1 VTPLAP
7 WRHLCRRVRLSL
19 RRAAAGRRR
28 PLGRAGRR
36 TTLREALHTV
46 ALAAC
51 ASVVRRLLHLD
62 SVRADAT
69 SAVPPRWPEPWDD
82 PSPAWQYPDEV
93 RSEVMMM
100 AAMCNGCL
108 VLHRDGEIAYCS
120 EELDGKSC
128 LGYDAPHL
136 AGVMACRVTPR
147 GTRCRHC
154 DEVMRRRLVLAPDF
168 VPDGLWAVAN

>member
-1 VTPLAP
+1 MSVPSSRQRP
-7 WRHLCRRVRLSL
+7 SRQPSHVPRRS
-19 RRAAAGRRR
+19 RRWALQARALVWTAAA
-28 PLGRAGRR
+28 L
-36 TTLREALHTV
+36 
-46 ALAAC
+46 AC
-51 ASVVRRLLHLD
+51 ASVVRRLLDPRHPG
-62 SVRADAT
+62 ADASQDT
-69 SAVPPRWPEPWDD
+69 GATWTAGRGTEHTPRPW
-82 PSPAWQYPDEV
+82 
-93 RSEVMMM
+93 RSGGAPNEVMVM

-120 EELDGKSC
+120 EELDGKAC

-154 DEVMRRRLVLAPDF
+154 DEVMRRRLILAPDF

>member
-1 VTPLAP
+1 VTTVPA
-7 WRHLCRRVRLSL
+7 WRSLFGAARSTL
-19 RRAAAGRRR
+19 RRPGGRPARGAGHHAA
-28 PLGRAGRR
+28 
-36 TTLREALHTV
+36 TVREALRTV

-51 ASVVRRLLHLD
+51 ASVVRRLLDLQAD
-62 SVRADAT
+62 TADAQ
-69 SAVPPRWPEPWDD
+69 SAVPALWPA
-82 PSPAWQYPDEV
+82 SSNGTTAASRQYPGDARNEV
-93 RSEVMMM
+93 IMM

-120 EELDGKSC
+120 EELDGKPC

-154 DEVMRRRLVLAPDF
+154 DEVMRRRLLLAPEF

>member
-1 VTPLAP
+1 MSITLPSDPVGAP
-7 WRHLCRRVRLSL
+7 ERV
-19 RRAAAGRRR
+19 AGRRR
-28 PLGRAGRR
+28 ARRAARIGEV
-36 TTLREALHTV
+36 LRVAALI
-46 ALAAC
+46 AC
-51 ASVVRRLLHLD
+51 ASVVRRLLDHD
-62 SVRADAT
+62 AGHADANRDT
-69 SAVPPRWPEPWDD
+69 RARRTRPWETGGAASGRHPGSARN
-82 PSPAWQYPDEV
+82 
-93 RSEVMMM
+93 EVMVM

-154 DEVMRRRLVLAPDF
+154 DEVMRRRLLLAPDF
-168 VPDGLWAVAN
+168 IPDGLWAVAN